1 MIGRSLLKAKPGAG
15 GTAELSLR
23 RHHEPS
29 GCPARYFSP
38 GVLKRGGSLMD
49 AKDDDITKAI
59 QLLDKEIMRAA
70 RALKRPVAAC
80 LDR

>member
-1 MIGRSLLKAKPGAG
+1 
-15 GTAELSLR
+15 
-23 RHHEPS
+23 
-29 GCPARYFSP
+29 
-38 GVLKRGGSLMD
+38 MD